1 MENAK
6 EKNFASAVIYVHNEE
21 DRIVNFLENIQKI
34 LAKHFLK
41 YEIICVNDFSTDNSV
56 EKIKKFAENI
66 DGSVVSI
73 LHMSY
78 YQGLELSM
86 NAGVDLSIGDF
97 VFEFDKVYDDYA
109 EEIIMQIYEQALKGY
124 DIVNAIPA
132 NKHYFVSDSFYK
144 LFNRYSKTQYKIQ
157 RESFRILSRRAIN
170 RVHSMSIRIPFR
182 KAMYANCGLKV
193 HNIDY
198 ISEAFEKK
206 PSKIE
211 KEVKSDIAMDSL
223 ILFTDVAS
231 KFTFFMSALMIFISI
246 FTAAYVLFVFV
257 QKNPIEGWTTT
268 MLFMSVSF
276 FGVFSVLTII
286 IKYLSLMMNLIFTKQ
301 KYNFESI
308 EKISK

>member
-1 MENAK
+1 
-6 EKNFASAVIYVHNEE
+6 
-21 DRIVNFLENIQKI
+21 
-34 LAKHFLK
+34 
-41 YEIICVNDFSTDNSV
+41 
-56 EKIKKFAENI
+56 
-66 DGSVVSI
+66 
-73 LHMSY
+73 
-78 YQGLELSM
+78 
-86 NAGVDLSIGDF
+86 
-97 VFEFDKVYDDYA
+97 
-109 EEIIMQIYEQALKGY
+109 
-124 DIVNAIPA
+124 
-132 NKHYFVSDSFYK
+132 
-144 LFNRYSKTQYKIQ
+144 
-157 RESFRILSRRAIN
+157 
-170 RVHSMSIRIPFR
+170 MSIRIPFR

-193 HNIDY
+193 YNIDY

-231 KFTFFMSALMIFISI
+231 KFTFFMSALMILISI